1 MTTNL
6 SGSLSEFSL
15 AEVLSL
21 LGMGG
26 RTARMQVTCADAVG
40 TVHLV
45 DGRISSATADSARAG
60 LLRGVVAALPV
71 PADDLAQALLA
82 EAPVR
87 SLVDSG
93 VVDREGA
100 QQVASEHC
108 TEAVGEM
115 LDWTSGEFA
124 VWVGSQDPADIGV
137 RLDVHE
143 LVAAA
148 RERAQEWHDLRAA
161 LPEPDS
167 VLALVP
173 DVAQAPV
180 VDREDWAVLARIDG
194 RRTLAEVLA
203 AQGASPLAAGNRL
216 VQLLGRGLVAVR
228 VGGGDAEQQRTNQ
241 MLDAFDAGGPVDEVV
256 VDEVV
261 EVVASA
267 EPEFVPEVHDL
278 FVTEPEAVEEW
289 QVAVADSW
297 SDSELAPVVSVS
309 AESSAE
315 PSPDP
320 APVPAEEY
328 AASSEWAGM
337 VAPEFLSGTEPQH
350 SESFAA
356 EVEPVPFD
364 LDPTALELEPTAYE
378 IEPTTFELEP
388 TTYEL
393 EPTAYDLQATTLE
406 ADPTSYEL
414 ESATVEVEPTTYRL
428 QPGEVAA
435 EPVAYEAD
443 LQYDV
448 ESEVQE
454 GAPVTFDLEPLAD
467 PVGETFAWSPWA
479 QEMGLGEA
487 PVVAA
492 APESLVGGGFADM
505 VENAGG
511 HGHTDAFPVP
521 LAPVGEVSQVHAAAE
536 YAPPKYAPV
545 DEVSQFMPQ
554 PRDPGDGV
562 GEPMA
567 YSAVLGAHAAYPES
581 PEAQAEEGL
590 SAEGPEAHVESAS
603 DPLAGGLLAHLMS
616 SVRGL

>member
-100 QQVASEHC
+100 QQVASEHY

-161 LPEPDS
+161 LPESDC

-173 DVAQAPV
+173 EVAQAPV

-297 SDSELAPVVSVS
+297 SDSELAPVVSFS

-315 PSPDP
+315 PAPDP

-350 SESFAA
+350 SESFTA

-388 TTYEL
+388 TTYEF
-393 EPTAYDLQATTLE
+393 EPTAYDLQSTTLE
-406 ADPTSYEL
+406 AC
-414 ESATVEVEPTTYRL
+414 R
-428 QPGEVAA
+428 
-435 EPVAYEAD
+435 
-443 LQYDV
+443 
-448 ESEVQE
+448 
-454 GAPVTFDLEPLAD
+454 
-467 PVGETFAWSPWA
+467 
-479 QEMGLGEA
+479 
-487 PVVAA
+487 
-492 APESLVGGGFADM
+492 
-505 VENAGG
+505 
-511 HGHTDAFPVP
+511 
-521 LAPVGEVSQVHAAAE
+521 
-536 YAPPKYAPV
+536 
-545 DEVSQFMPQ
+545 
-554 PRDPGDGV
+554 
-562 GEPMA
+562 
-567 YSAVLGAHAAYPES
+567 
-581 PEAQAEEGL
+581 
-590 SAEGPEAHVESAS
+590 
-603 DPLAGGLLAHLMS
+603 AGGLRSRPAVRRR
-616 SVRGL
+616 VRGAGGCARHVRPGAPRRPGGGDVRLVPVGTGDGARRGPRGRGCAGVPCGGRLRGHGGERRRAWPHRRVPRSVGTRRGGVAGPRRGGVRRGGVRPAEVRAGR